1 MEFNNSA
8 EFIEFAKSILPNG
21 REEIDHKTWIVSNI
35 NNSVRFSLV
44 SGYGSDIYM
53 LDIDNISIHSW
64 NFERFKNQVQK
75 VLKLRDEYSSA
86 NLTHEQQSCKYS
98 PFIPVNNL
106 EDKQKILKYLVEN
119 DNISPNKLFEN
130 NGEQHYISI
139 EPQTYRTYVFSET
152 RNLYRGRS
160 FIIRPKSYDQFIYLF
175 ENLTEIMADENQK
188 PVRLY

>member
-75 VLKLRDEYSSA
+75 VLKIRDE
-86 NLTHEQQSCKYS
+86 YS

-119 DNISPNKLFEN
+119 DNISPNELFEN

-188 PVRLY
+188 PMRLY